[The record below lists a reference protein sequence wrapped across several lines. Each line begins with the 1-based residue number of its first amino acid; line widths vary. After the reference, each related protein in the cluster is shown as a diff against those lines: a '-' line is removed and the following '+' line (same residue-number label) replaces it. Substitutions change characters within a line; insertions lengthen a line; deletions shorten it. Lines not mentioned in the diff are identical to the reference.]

1 MSLQS
6 RKEYIGTMRRRYQ
19 ETKSKTAKSG
29 IIDEVVEVLEYH
41 RKYAIQALNGLEPSR
56 AVSLKRHR
64 PVQYS
69 EALPTIQTVW
79 EALDYPCAERLHP
92 VLCHTAELLK
102 KYREIA
108 FGQEVAEQLS
118 RISCST
124 LARRIARWD
133 SLKFR
138 RALPH
143 KKPNGLRSEIPIECY
158 AWNEDKPGALE
169 IDLVEHNGGSSLGHF
184 AYTLSVVDIVSG
196 FSRRRA
202 VLGRG
207 QAGVHRELGDIINQW
222 PFHPWGLHSDNGSEF
237 LSDQLLRFCRQNG
250 LSFTRGR
257 PYHKNDNAHVE
268 QKNRQYVRE
277 IVGYERFDT
286 PEAVE
291 WLNQVYGLLD
301 TYANLFLPMRK
312 VVYKQRKGTHIS
324 KRYDAACA
332 PLERLVQAGVLS
344 ASTEA
349 ALNLQVQNTN
359 PLALHRQLERLLLQ
373 EPSKNTI
380 LRDTFVAAGADGS
393 LG

>member
-41 RKYAIQALNGLEPSR
+41 RKYAIQALNGVEPSR
-56 AVSLKRHR
+56 TVSLKRHR

-118 RISCST
+118 RISC
-124 LARRIARWD
+124 
-133 SLKFR
+133 
-138 RALPH
+138 
-143 KKPNGLRSEIPIECY
+143 SEIPIECY

-349 ALNLQVQNTN
+349 ALNLQVQDTN